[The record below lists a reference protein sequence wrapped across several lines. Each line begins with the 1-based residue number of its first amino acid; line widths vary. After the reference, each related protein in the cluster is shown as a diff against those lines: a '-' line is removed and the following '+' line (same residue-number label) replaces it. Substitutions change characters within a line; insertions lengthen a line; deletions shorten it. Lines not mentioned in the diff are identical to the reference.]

1 MMLEQVDCNLCGSSD
16 FRIRFEKRGHLTGRV
31 FQVVECVDCALV
43 YVNPRLPDEWIRAL
57 YNEAYFHGDGFDPY
71 VRYEEELR
79 SPADK
84 DAWAARVMDRIST
97 VKPPPADFL
106 EIGPG
111 VGHLLR
117 MAKKRGYRAVGLELS
132 GYAARLLRDHGLE
145 ILEGTIEKIMIPEAT
160 YDVIVAVELIE
171 HLPDPRK
178 LFFEVARILRPGGV
192 FYYET
197 GNIDCGEAQ
206 RLGAEWDYIRPEG
219 HLYYFSPRTLTQ
231 FLEKA
236 GLKARYP
243 YWFNPTRRI
252 VRVLEGLGLV
262 EKGRQ
267 IFRGPRGALARAFL
281 SVWDWPASRRPY
293 PMGVRVR

>member
-1 MMLEQVDCNLCGSSD
+1 MRLEEVACNLCGTSD
-16 FRIRFEKRGHLTGRV
+16 YLIRFKKRGHLTGKV
-31 FQVVECVDCALV
+31 FQVVECVDCGLV

-57 YNEAYFHGDGFDPY
+57 YDEAYFRGEGFDPF

-79 SPADK
+79 NPADK
-84 DAWAARVMDRIST
+84 DTWATRVLDRIST
-97 VKPPPADFL
+97 VKPSPADLL

-117 MAKKRGYRAVGLELS
+117 LAKKRGYRVVGLEFS
-132 GYAARLLRDHGLE
+132 GYAANLLREQGLE
-145 ILEGTIEKIMIPEAT
+145 ILEGTIEEIVIPEAT
-160 YDVIVAVELIE
+160 YDVVVAVELLE

-178 LFFEVARILRPGGV
+178 LFFEVACILRPGGL

-197 GNIDCGEAQ
+197 GNIDCAEAR

-219 HLYYFSPRTLTQ
+219 HLYYFSPRTLTR

-236 GLKARYP
+236 GLKACYP

-252 VRVLEGLGLV
+252 VRVLKGLGLV
-262 EKGRQ
+262 ERERQ
-267 IFRGPRGALARAFL
+267 TFRGPRGALARAL
-281 SVWDWPASRRPY
+281 LTVWDWPASRRPY